1 MTLTFI
7 GQDSFPTY
15 IVSGSVTGIT
25 SGCPLEGANHIGKTV
40 YVTGSPTWYIID
52 TDLNLQPFKYPP
64 AV

>member
-52 TDLNLQPFKYPP
+52 ANLNLQPFKYPP
-64 AV
+64 VV

>member
-15 IVSGSVTGIT
+15 IVSGSVPDIT

-40 YVTGSPTWYIID
+40 YVTDSPSWYIID
-52 TDLNLQPFKYPP
+52 ENLSLQPFKYPP
-64 AV
+64 VV